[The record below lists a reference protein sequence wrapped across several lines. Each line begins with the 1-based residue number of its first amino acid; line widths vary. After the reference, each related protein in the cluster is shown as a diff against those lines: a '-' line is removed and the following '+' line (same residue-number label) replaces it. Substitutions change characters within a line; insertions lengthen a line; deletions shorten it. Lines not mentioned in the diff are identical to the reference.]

1 VAVVVVLLLAVVFAV
16 AVAVVLVLALAVV
29 FAVAVARNVSSCAIT
44 AKSCITS
51 EFGGKSWEIKCI
63 GNKRFFDYTAKIDNS
78 KKFGGK

>member
-1 VAVVVVLLLAVVFAV
+1 MVLLLAVVFAV
-16 AVAVVLVLALAVV
+16 AVAVVLVLALAVAVV